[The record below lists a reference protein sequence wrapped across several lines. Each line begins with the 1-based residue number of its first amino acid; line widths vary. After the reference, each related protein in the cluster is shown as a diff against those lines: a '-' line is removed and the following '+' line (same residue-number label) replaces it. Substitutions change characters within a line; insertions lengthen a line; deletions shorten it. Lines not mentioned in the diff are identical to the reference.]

1 MLHKLEKFMQEE
13 GKQKLKS
20 NSIPQSFLNES
31 FGAFVDFASSKGNQA
46 TTLCFKSTGVQ
57 SPEKNRL
64 PGPAATYFGGYF
76 YLMANN

>member
-31 FGAFVDFASSKGNQA
+31 FGAFADFASSTGNQT

-57 SPEKNRL
+57 SPEKKS
-64 PGPAATYFGGYF
+64 AASLCQARPQPILGDIFI
-76 YLMANN
+76 